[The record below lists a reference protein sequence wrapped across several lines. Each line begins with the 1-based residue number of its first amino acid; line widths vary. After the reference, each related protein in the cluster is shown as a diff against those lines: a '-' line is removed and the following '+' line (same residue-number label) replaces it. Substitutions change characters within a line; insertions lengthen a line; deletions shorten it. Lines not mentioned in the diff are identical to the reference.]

1 MFGARPSSYA
11 RFILQRESTPSDSGF
26 GEDIQLGWAK
36 NCRRFFKGIWSAFL
50 KESVGIVLLI
60 RTVKYLLRMVIIL

>member
-1 MFGARPSSYA
+1 MFRARPSSYA
-11 RFILQRESTPSDSGF
+11 SFILQRESTPSESGF

-36 NCRRFFKGIWSAFL
+36 NCGRFFKGIRSAFL

-60 RTVKYLLRMVIIL
+60 HTVMVIIL